1 MLDIGGWEF
10 LLVAFVLIMV
20 VGPKELPK
28 MLRSFTQFTR
38 QMRRMAREFTDGMNQ
53 IANDAEVAELKKA
66 MDKAKG
72 GDLDELADAID
83 PGGEVGKSVRELKSA
98 VDKDASGEDMKE
110 IENLA
115 GEAGQNIAKDAMRDD
130 VIDDAIFDDDTPA
143 KPLAEADEPAKTPVK
158 KAAKKKS

>member
-10 LLVAFVLIMV
+10 LVVAFILIMV

-53 IANDAEVAELKKA
+53 IATDAEVADLKKA

-72 GDLDELADAID
+72 GDLDELAEAID
-83 PGGEVGKSVRELKSA
+83 PGGEVSESVRELKNTM
-98 VDKDASGEDMKE
+98 DKDAAAEDMKE
-110 IENLA
+110 IGDLA
-115 GEAGQNIAKDAMRDD
+115 GQAGQAIA
-130 VIDDAIFDDDTPA
+130 DDTV
-143 KPLAEADEPAKTPVK
+143 LDEGPSENAAS
-158 KAAKKKS
+158 KAAAPKKKSARKAAVKKS

>member
-10 LLVAFVLIMV
+10 LVVAFILIMV

-53 IANDAEVAELKKA
+53 IATDAEVADLKKA

-72 GDLDELADAID
+72 GDLDELAEAID
-83 PGGEVGKSVRELKSA
+83 PGGEVSDSVRELKNTM
-98 VDKDASGEDMKE
+98 DKDGADEDMKE
-110 IENLA
+110 IGDLA
-115 GEAGQNIAKDAMRDD
+115 GEAGQGIA
-130 VIDDAIFDDDTPA
+130 DDTVP
-143 KPLAEADEPAKTPVK
+143 DEGPSENAAS
-158 KAAKKKS
+158 KAAAPKKKSARKAAVKKS